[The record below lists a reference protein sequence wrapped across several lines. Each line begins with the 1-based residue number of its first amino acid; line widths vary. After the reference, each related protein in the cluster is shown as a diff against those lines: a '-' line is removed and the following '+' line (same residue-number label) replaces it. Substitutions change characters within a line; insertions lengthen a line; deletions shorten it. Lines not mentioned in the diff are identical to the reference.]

1 MARRVLKTESSEKSL
16 NSFEKYSNNSRLTSY
31 QNHYIKNAFK
41 DALHY
46 NMDLFEFIKQ
56 PELIKTNVKAEEP
69 LELPTI
75 SDTKIQLNP
84 IVRS

>member
-41 DALHY
+41 DSLNY

-56 PELIKTNVKAEEP
+56 PDSMKKNVKAEEP

-75 SDTKIQLNP
+75 SDNKIQLNP
-84 IVRS
+84 IIGS